1 MMRMQFEMS
10 INAYAYDVQNADA
23 SMYILTQR
31 FWLLVAASG

>member
-23 SMYILTQR
+23 SMYILTLLSL
-31 FWLLVAASG
+31 LLVAA